1 MQLHEEYSTTKE
13 RPRNAAGYIKESLL
27 KWDRKWSVQLPRG
40 GNVVSR
46 VTA

>member
-1 MQLHEEYSTTKE
+1 MQLHEEYSPTKE
-13 RPRNAAGYIKESLL
+13 RPRNAAGYIKESL
-27 KWDRKWSVQLPRG
+27 KWDGKWSIQLPRG